1 VGRLL
6 AVPGLLLV
14 PIHCSRGDHER
25 QSTSSSTLEVKMSDQ
40 LLTIGELARRTR
52 LAPSALRY
60 YEELGLLPP
69 ARRVSGRRRYPPST
83 VEMVGVILLLRDVG
97 FTLAET
103 KTLMASRAE
112 SPAAWRELVR
122 RKVAELDEQIAKA
135 GVARVALDHAL
146 RCRQQDLLEC
156 PNFWDV
162 VGARLAARPLAE
174 AHAH

>member
-1 VGRLL
+1 M
-6 AVPGLLLV
+6 P
-14 PIHCSRGDHER
+14 
-25 QSTSSSTLEVKMSDQ
+25 DQ

-60 YEELGLLPP
+60 YEELGLLVT
-69 ARRVSGRRRYPPST
+69 ARRVSGQRRYPPST
-83 VEMVGVILLLRDVG
+83 VEIVGMILLLSDVG
-97 FTLAET
+97 FSLAET
-103 KTLMASRAE
+103 RTLMTSRAE

-122 RKVAELDEQIAKA
+122 RKVAELDEQIQKA
-135 GVARVALDHAL
+135 SAARVALDHAL

-162 VGARLAARPLAE
+162 VAVRLAGKSLAE

>member
-1 VGRLL
+1 
-6 AVPGLLLV
+6 
-14 PIHCSRGDHER
+14 
-25 QSTSSSTLEVKMSDQ
+25 MSEQ

-60 YEELGLLPP
+60 YEELGLLAP
-69 ARRVSGRRRYPPST
+69 AGRVSGRRRYRPSA
-83 VEMVGVILLLRDVG
+83 VEMVGMILLLRDVG
-97 FTLAET
+97 FSLGET
-103 KTLMASRAE
+103 RTLMTSRAD
-112 SPAAWRELVR
+112 SPTAWRELVR
-122 RKVAELDEQIAKA
+122 RKVGELDEQIAKA

-162 VGARLAARPLAE
+162 VDARLAGRPLAE

>member
-1 VGRLL
+1 MPDL
-6 AVPGLLLV
+6 
-14 PIHCSRGDHER
+14 
-25 QSTSSSTLEVKMSDQ
+25 

-60 YEELGLLPP
+60 YEELGLLAP
-69 ARRVSGRRRYPPST
+69 ARRESGQRRYPPSA
-83 VEMVGVILLLRDVG
+83 VEVVGVILSLRDVG
-97 FTLAET
+97 FSLAET
-103 KTLMASRAE
+103 RTLMTSRAE

-122 RKVAELDEQIAKA
+122 RKVAELDEQIQKA
-135 GVARVALDHAL
+135 GAARVALDHAL

-162 VGARLAARPLAE
+162 VAARVAGKSLAE

>member
-1 VGRLL
+1 M
-6 AVPGLLLV
+6 P
-14 PIHCSRGDHER
+14 
-25 QSTSSSTLEVKMSDQ
+25 DQ

-60 YEELGLLPP
+60 YEELGLLAP
-69 ARRVSGRRRYPPST
+69 ARRESGQRRYPPSA
-83 VEMVGVILLLRDVG
+83 VEVVGVILSLRDVG
-97 FTLAET
+97 FSLAET
-103 KTLMASRAE
+103 RTLMTSRAE

-122 RKVAELDEQIAKA
+122 RKVAELDEQIQKA
-135 GVARVALDHAL
+135 GAARVALDHAL

-162 VGARLAARPLAE
+162 VAARVAGKSLAE